1 MTIADTFTG
10 AKSGL
15 TFLFAY
21 QNIVAQE
28 IGMER
33 VLALN
38 SSMTKALG
46 DAQGKALRERVDVQT
61 IPPKLA
67 ASLASEFLEQALG
80 IRSQAMEGSAERVV
94 IEVGRCPIYE
104 AAEALGMEHTAIEA
118 LCRAGSIPYMD
129 ALIKQLNPTL
139 AYDLTRFR
147 PSADASCL
155 EVIVADGR
163 ASNRPE
169 V

>member
-21 QNIVAQE
+21 QNTVARE

-33 VLALN
+33 AIALN
-38 SSMTKALG
+38 SRMAKAMG
-46 DAQGKALRERVDVQT
+46 TAQGKALKDQVDVKE

-67 ASLASEFLEQALG
+67 ASLAGTFLEQALG
-80 IRSQAMEGSAERVV
+80 IQSRLAEGTAAKSV

-104 AAEALGMEHTAIEA
+104 AAEALGTENAEIEA
-118 LCRAGSIPYMD
+118 LCRAGAIQYMD
-129 ALIKQLNPTL
+129 ALIKQFNPGL
-139 AYDLTRFR
+139 EYDLSQFR
-147 PSADASCL
+147 PSENAACI
-155 EVIVADGR
+155 ETIMAEG
-163 ASNRPE
+163 E
-169 V
+169 

>member
-1 MTIADTFTG
+1 MTTADTFTG

-33 VLALN
+33 ALALN
-38 SSMTKALG
+38 SRMAKAMG
-46 DAQGKALRERVDVQT
+46 TAQGKALKERVDVEE
-61 IPPKLA
+61 IPPNLA
-67 ASLASEFLEQALG
+67 ASLAGTFLEQALG
-80 IRSQAMEGSAERVV
+80 IQSKAVEGTADKAV

-104 AAEALGMEHTAIEA
+104 AAEALGMEHAAIEA

-129 ALIKQLNPTL
+129 ALIKQFNPNL
-139 AYDLTRFR
+139 AYDLTQFR
-147 PSADASCL
+147 PSADASCI
-155 EVIVADGR
+155 EMIVADGR
-163 ASNRPE
+163 
-169 V
+169 